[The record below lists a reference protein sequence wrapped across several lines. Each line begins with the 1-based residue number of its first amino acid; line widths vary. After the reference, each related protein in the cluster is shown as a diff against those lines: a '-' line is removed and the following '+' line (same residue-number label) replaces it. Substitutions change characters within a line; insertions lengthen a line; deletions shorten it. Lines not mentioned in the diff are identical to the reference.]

1 MWGSE
6 TWLDSN
12 VRLLELYV
20 EMEFAFD
27 KLLIHRQ
34 KSMI

>member
-12 VRLLELYV
+12 VRLLEPYV
-20 EMEFAFD
+20 EMEFALD
-27 KLLIHRQ
+27 KVLIHRH
-34 KSMI
+34 KFII